1 MWYKLDIRR
10 LAVQMLP
17 PVLRSRVMVALLY
30 VLTTPLKWIN
40 AKFKAAKDET
50 DAAVE
55 TTCTVASLEA
65 GLNKLFYLR
74 YGQIYIDTPE
84 WTERAT
90 VFYKQSEDL
99 AAVYMHEES
108 EGKPTYLTDTTE
120 DQPEEN
126 FTVMVPTF
134 LCTSLEK
141 RTADKY
147 GWKNL
152 AKIKQFLNKY
162 KPAGRQFGIKLYDY
176 E

>member
-84 WTERAT
+84 WEDRRTLMYMQTTGQALT
-90 VFYKQSEDL
+90 MHMASEAEAQTL
-99 AAVYMHEES
+99 IYEE
-108 EGKPTYLTDTTE
+108 E
-120 DQPEEN
+120 DGPKAN

-134 LCTSLEK
+134 LCTSVES
-141 RTADKY
+141 RTEDKY
-147 GWKNL
+147 GWQNL
-152 AKIKQFLNKY
+152 TKIKQFLTKY
-162 KPAGRQFGIKLYDY
+162 KPAGRKYGIKLYDY

>member
-17 PVLRSRVMVALLY
+17 PVLRSRVTVALLY

-55 TTCTVASLEA
+55 TTGNVASLEA

-84 WTERAT
+84 WEDRRTLMYMQTTGQALT
-90 VFYKQSEDL
+90 MHMASE
-99 AAVYMHEES
+99 EE
-108 EGKPTYLTDTTE
+108 TQTLIY
-120 DQPEEN
+120 EE
-126 FTVMVPTF
+126 
-134 LCTSLEK
+134 
-141 RTADKY
+141 
-147 GWKNL
+147 
-152 AKIKQFLNKY
+152 
-162 KPAGRQFGIKLYDY
+162 
-176 E
+176 